1 MILIILLILKIVV
14 DKKNKKSSRNLDYI
28 IKNDLNENK
37 KIKEKM

>member
-14 DKKNKKSSRNLDYI
+14 DKKNKKSSRNLDYN